1 MKNNLIL
8 GVIVILLNFTNT
20 NLYSQNAVSTLDKLT
35 EKEWNFVF
43 PSDPGF
49 SSINTY
55 TKEILTTT
63 LRYNNTDTKMP
74 YPFYLSDKA
83 DTTFNDSN
91 VGKIEEGK
99 YIITLN
105 KKAKSIG
112 VFEIITLT
120 NTSLVLKNLENKSIL
135 NFSAK

>member
-1 MKNNLIL
+1 MKSKFFL
-8 GVIVILLNFTNT
+8 GFIIILLTIT
-20 NLYSQNAVSTLDKLT
+20 IKNLYSQNAVSTLDKLT
-35 EKEWNFVF
+35 GKEWTFVF

-49 SSINTY
+49 SSIDTY

-63 LRYNNTDTKMP
+63 FRYNNIDTKMP

-105 KKAKSIG
+105 KKAKSMG

-120 NTSLVLKNLENKSIL
+120 STSLELKNLGNKSIIT
-135 NFSAK
+135 FSAK